1 MSAGSNF
8 SVECLFA
15 QLVSRRL
22 ELWSQASPMSHAQLF
37 DQEYSDG
44 YPFDF
49 PSPSVDIGLRLSK
62 LETAVESID
71 VKMVKILQ
79 LLTLSEDVGQVRARA
94 PEVVAPSKSHSSSRG
109 SSSSVSPEGFQFVCP
124 LCLKP
129 QLTPKSHC
137 EHLKNSVGSGVHN
150 CRFVPEHNRHN
161 RIVTIFDS
169 PDVFVQW

>member
-1 MSAGSNF
+1 MSTGSNF
-8 SVECLFA
+8 SVEFLFA
-15 QLVSRRL
+15 QIVSRRL
-22 ELWSQASPMSHAQLF
+22 ELWSPASRMSHAHAF
-37 DQEYSDG
+37 DQDYSDDF
-44 YPFDF
+44 PFDF

-71 VKMVKILQ
+71 DRMGQILR
-79 LLTLSEDVGQVRARA
+79 LLTHSAALGQVRERD
-94 PEVVAPSKSHSSSRG
+94 PDVVSPSKSHNSSRG

-137 EHLKNSVGSGVHN
+137 EHLKNSVGSGVHV